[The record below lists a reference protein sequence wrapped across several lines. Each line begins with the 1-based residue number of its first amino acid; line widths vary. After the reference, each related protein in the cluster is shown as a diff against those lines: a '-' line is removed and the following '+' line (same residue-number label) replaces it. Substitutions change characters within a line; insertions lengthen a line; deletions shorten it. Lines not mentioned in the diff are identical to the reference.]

1 MARCARRQLDA
12 CTLKVRCTSGALFWL
27 IWVCGAQGV
36 VRGRSP
42 GRGGNSKLMACL
54 HTSIF
59 KGTLHGAHDV
69 IFQHLAAWLASGG
82 ASHHMQ
88 G

>member
-1 MARCARRQLDA
+1 
-12 CTLKVRCTSGALFWL
+12 
-27 IWVCGAQGV
+27 
-36 VRGRSP
+36 
-42 GRGGNSKLMACL
+42 MACL